1 MPKKEN
7 KPRPLSF
14 RLSSEA
20 AERINKRINRGE
32 LTIFQ
37 NFSGDT
43 NKLGRLWLIADEAMR
58 ILQENGQ
65 SVEGCSSDESVR
77 YWLDRRTSKEL
88 SVFKALCQAVDEE
101 WIEVFDRCLYE
112 EVLLAEQK
120 RSLENFMGS
129 FFNAFI
135 SSPDEKMLV
144 FSKYGQFVEQIL
156 GSDQIDLDTVTALID
171 IFIKE
176 FALNG
181 RKIRF
186 QALISSMA
194 CSIIFIEIRGRNQK
208 EKMETWS
215 FRYSEPFP
223 KLVETEDWWWKGNI
237 SIQFEAIN
245 EGRKFSR
252 SCEVV
257 VSERGYIWAEIV
269 IDIESGMCTVN

>member
-1 MPKKEN
+1 MPKKES

-20 AERINKRINRGE
+20 AERINKRINLGE

-37 NFSGDT
+37 NVSNDT
-43 NKLGRLWLIADEAMR
+43 NKLDRLWRIADEAMR
-58 ILQENGQ
+58 TLQENGQ
-65 SVEGCSSDESVR
+65 SVEGCSSDEAVR

-88 SVFKALCQAVDEE
+88 SVFKALCQAVDEN

-112 EVLLAEQK
+112 EVLLGEQK

-135 SSPDEKMLV
+135 SSPDEKMLIL
-144 FSKYGQFVEQIL
+144 SKYGQFVEQIL

-171 IFIKE
+171 TFIKE

-194 CSIIFIEIRGRNQK
+194 CSITSIEIRGRNQK
-208 EKMETWS
+208 EKLETWS
-215 FRYSEPFP
+215 VRYSEPFP
-223 KLVETEDWWWKGNI
+223 QLVETEDWWWKGNI
-237 SIQFEAIN
+237 NIQFEAIN
-245 EGRKFSR
+245 EDRKFSK

-257 VSERGYIWAEIV
+257 VPERGYIWAEILLDV
-269 IDIESGMCTVN
+269 ESGICTVK